1 MQTEGI
7 FNKHIKIHNAQ
18 YLNSFVPFFW
28 PNRRSGIQPIHF
40 HKGIIYLFQAAWV
53 RAAIAFTLSPL

>member
-7 FNKHIKIHNAQ
+7 FNKHIKIRNAQ

-40 HKGIIYLFQAAWV
+40 HKGIIYLFQAA
-53 RAAIAFTLSPL
+53 